1 MTVYVLAQL
10 SIRDRAAYERYQ
22 ARFMEVFRPF
32 KGRLLVAD
40 ESPSV
45 LEGAWNRDK
54 VVLISFPD
62 EASFRDWQ
70 QSDAY
75 QEIAKERKS
84 GADAVVLLI
93 SGMA

>member
-1 MTVYVLAQL
+1 VEPRQG
-10 SIRDRAAYERYQ
+10 RAD
-22 ARFMEVFRPF
+22 
-32 KGRLLVAD
+32 LV
-40 ESPSV
+40 
-45 LEGAWNRDK
+45 
-54 VVLISFPD
+54 PD